1 MELEGQIEDV
11 GLSDVFRLLKMSS
24 RTGVLKVSW
33 GRHVGGVYFRDGRIN
48 YAHSTLSGAPLG
60 ERLVKAGELRQAAL
74 NAVLTEQGQADDP
87 RLLGAMLRE
96 KGLVSQEA
104 LERYVRE
111 QIEDAVFNLFG
122 LIQGQFE
129 FVLGG
134 VPPVDDIVV
143 TLDADAVV
151 MEGCRRV
158 DEWTMAMS
166 HIGSLEKVPYL
177 TANGAATVSLS
188 RMEWDVVCF
197 VDGRRDVNTMIADSG
212 FDRFRTVKTLYRLM
226 DAGVVATR
234 DPTLQLLGQTVAI
247 AMKGPIDVYNLT
259 FLTTVSSSE
268 VSAHLRIENIDD
280 EPVEVRISA
289 GVRDAEDGSALIY
302 FCENRTPI
310 SIVKRMAL
318 ETSGYIVLVN
328 INSRDA
334 VVASRPDIA
343 LMAEIGDRPYVVAAY
358 ASLADEIV
366 SADEV
371 RRLLEL
377 PDRVPVL
384 VTGLRE
390 PEETAAVI
398 VALIDVIPRAGG
410 FEGS

>member
-24 RTGVLKVSW
+24 RTGVLKVSR
-33 GRHVGGVYFRDGRIN
+33 GRHAAEVYFRDGRIN

-74 NAVLTEQGQADDP
+74 NAVLTEQRQAEDP

-104 LERYVRE
+104 LEQYVRE
-111 QIEDAVFNLFG
+111 QIEDAVFSLFG
-122 LIQGQFE
+122 LTEGQFE

-143 TLDADAVV
+143 SLDADAVV
-151 MEGCRRV
+151 MESYRRV
-158 DEWTMAMS
+158 DEWTMAMA
-166 HIGSLEKVPYL
+166 HVGSLEKVPYL
-177 TANGAATVSLS
+177 TVNDAALMSLS
-188 RMEWDVVCF
+188 RHEWEVVCF
-197 VDGRRDVNTMIADSG
+197 IDGRRDVNTIIADSG
-212 FDRFRTVKTLYRLM
+212 FDRFGTVKTLYNLM
-226 DAGVVATR
+226 NAGAVATR
-234 DPTLQLLGQTVAI
+234 DPTLELLGQTMAVAL
-247 AMKGPIDVYNLT
+247 KGPIDVYNLT
-259 FLTTVSSSE
+259 FLTTVSTTDL
-268 VSAHLRIENIDD
+268 SAHLRVENVDD

-289 GVRDAEDGSALIY
+289 GVRDAADGSALIY
-302 FCENRTPI
+302 FCESRTPT
-310 SIVKRMAL
+310 SIIKRMAL
-318 ETSGYIVLVN
+318 ETSGYVVLVN

-366 SADEV
+366 STDQV
-371 RRLLEL
+371 RQLLEL
-377 PDRVPVL
+377 PDTVPVL

-398 VALIDVIPRAGG
+398 VALTELIP
-410 FEGS
+410 

>member
-24 RTGVLKVSW
+24 QTGVLKVSR
-33 GRHVGGVYFRDGRIN
+33 GRHAAGVYFRDGRIN

-74 NAVLTEQGQADDP
+74 NSVLAEQRQAGDP

-104 LERYVRE
+104 LEQYVRE

-122 LIQGQFE
+122 LTEGQFE

-143 TLDADAVV
+143 SLDADAVV
-151 MEGCRRV
+151 MESCRRV
-158 DEWTMAMS
+158 DEWTMAMA
-166 HIGSLEKVPYL
+166 HVGSLEKVPYL
-177 TANGAATVSLS
+177 AANGSATVSLS
-188 RMEWDVVCF
+188 RHEWEVVCF
-197 VDGRRDVNTMIADSG
+197 IDGRRDINTIVADSG
-212 FDRFRTVKTLYRLM
+212 FDRFRTVKTLYSLM
-226 DAGVVATR
+226 NAGAVATR
-234 DPTLQLLGQTVAI
+234 DPTLELLGQTVAV
-247 AMKGPIDVYNLT
+247 ALKGPIDVYNLT
-259 FLTTVSSSE
+259 FLTTVSTTD
-268 VSAHLRIENIDD
+268 VSAHLRIENVDD

-289 GVRDAEDGSALIY
+289 GVRDAGDSGALIY
-302 FCENRTPI
+302 FCESRTPA

-318 ETSGYIVLVN
+318 ETSGYVVLVN
-328 INSRDA
+328 INSPDA
-334 VVASRPDIA
+334 VLASRPDIA

-366 SADEV
+366 STDQV

-377 PDRVPVL
+377 PDNVPVL
-384 VTGLRE
+384 KTGLRE

-398 VALIDVIPRAGG
+398 VALTELIP
-410 FEGS
+410 

>member
-24 RTGVLKVSW
+24 RTGVLKVSR
-33 GRHVGGVYFRDGRIN
+33 GRHAAGVYFRDGRIN

-74 NAVLTEQGQADDP
+74 NAVLTEQRQAEDP

-104 LERYVRE
+104 LEQYVRE
-111 QIEDAVFNLFG
+111 QIEDAVFSLFG
-122 LIQGQFE
+122 LTEGQFE

-143 TLDADAVV
+143 SLDADAVV
-151 MEGCRRV
+151 MESCRRV
-158 DEWTMAMS
+158 DEWTMAMA
-166 HIGSLEKVPYL
+166 HVGSLEKVPYL
-177 TANGAATVSLS
+177 TVNGGAPMSLS
-188 RMEWDVVCF
+188 RHEWEVVCF
-197 VDGRRDVNTMIADSG
+197 IDGRRDVNTIIADSG
-212 FDRFRTVKTLYRLM
+212 FDRFRTVKTLHNLM
-226 DAGVVATR
+226 NAGAVATR
-234 DPTLQLLGQTVAI
+234 DPTLELLGQTMAVAL
-247 AMKGPIDVYNLT
+247 KGPIDVYNLT
-259 FLTTVSSSE
+259 FLTTVSTTDL
-268 VSAHLRIENIDD
+268 SAHLRVENVDD

-289 GVRDAEDGSALIY
+289 GVRDAADGSALIY
-302 FCENRTPI
+302 FCESRTPT
-310 SIVKRMAL
+310 SIIKRMAL
-318 ETSGYIVLVN
+318 ETSGYVVLVN
-328 INSRDA
+328 VNSRDA

-366 SADEV
+366 STDQV
-371 RRLLEL
+371 RQLLEL
-377 PDRVPVL
+377 PDTVPVL

-398 VALIDVIPRAGG
+398 VALTELIP
-410 FEGS
+410 

>member
-1 MELEGQIEDV
+1 MELEGQIKDV
-11 GLSDVFRLLKMSS
+11 GLSDVFRLLKMSA
-24 RTGVLKVSW
+24 RTGVLNVSW
-33 GRHVGGVYFRDGRIN
+33 GRHAGGVYFRDGWVN
-48 YAHSTLSGAPLG
+48 YAQSTLSGAPLG
-60 ERLVKAGELRQAAL
+60 ERLVKAGKLRQAVL
-74 NAVLTEQGQADDP
+74 NAVLAEQRQAEDP

-122 LIQGQFE
+122 LTEGQFE

-143 TLDADAVV
+143 SLDADAVV

-158 DEWTMAMS
+158 DEWAVAMA
-166 HIGSLEKVPYL
+166 HVGSLEKVPYL
-177 TANGAATVSLS
+177 TPNGAATVSLGQH
-188 RMEWDVVCF
+188 EWEVVCF
-197 VDGRRDVNTMIADSG
+197 VDGRRDVNTIVADSG
-212 FDRFRTVKTLYRLM
+212 FDRFRTVKTLYSLM
-226 DAGVVATR
+226 DAGAIATR
-234 DPTLQLLGQTVAI
+234 DPTLELLGQTVAV
-247 AMKGPIDVYNLT
+247 ALKGPIDVYNLT
-259 FLTTVSSSE
+259 FLTTVSTTD
-268 VSAHLRIENIDD
+268 VSAHLRIENVDD

-289 GVRDAEDGSALIY
+289 GVRDAEDSSALIY
-302 FCENRTPI
+302 FCESRTPA

-318 ETSGYIVLVN
+318 ETSGYVVLVN

-366 SADEV
+366 SADRV
-371 RRLLEL
+371 RQLLEL
-377 PDRVPVL
+377 PDKVPVL

-398 VALIDVIPRAGG
+398 VALTELIP
-410 FEGS
+410 

>member
-60 ERLVKAGELRQAAL
+60 ERLVKAGELRQATL
-74 NAVLTEQGQADDP
+74 NAVLTEQGQAEDP

-96 KGLVSQEA
+96 RGLVSQEA

-122 LIQGQFE
+122 LKEGQFE

-134 VPPVDDIVV
+134 VPLVDDIVV

-177 TANGAATVSLS
+177 AANGAANVSLS
-188 RMEWDVVCF
+188 RLEWDVVCF
-197 VDGRRDVNTMIADSG
+197 VDGRRDVNTIIADSG
-212 FDRFRTVKTLYRLM
+212 FDRFRTVKTLYRLL

-268 VSAHLRIENIDD
+268 VSSHLRIENIDD

-302 FCENRTPI
+302 FCENRTPT
-310 SIVKRMAL
+310 SIIKRMAL
-318 ETSGYIVLVN
+318 ETSGYVVLVN

-343 LMAEIGDRPYVVAAY
+343 LMAEIADRPYVVAAY

-366 SADEV
+366 STDEV

-398 VALIDVIPRAGG
+398 VALIDLIPRAGG
-410 FEGS
+410 FEQ